1 MKDFFSG
8 RKSHCT
14 WCRYA
19 YCRQKSS
26 KKPIY
31 QGTKC
36 SLAARNPLLHQLQK
50 FLCIFAEELAH
61 YKSILNPAEMK
72 DRIEKNI
79 DSFIMPVCP
88 VLLRTYPESNMW
100 YGPCDLWGYDRFKG
114 VHLWVMGL
122 SKDSENLSYVREIEK
137 IWLIGPR
144 TENNKKGHNTSL

>member
-1 MKDFFSG
+1 MMKDFFSG

-100 YGPCDLWGYDRFKG
+100 YGPCDLWEVMTDLKEFILGWWDWAKTQKIFQIFSDMSEKLKRF
-114 VHLWVMGL
+114 
-122 SKDSENLSYVREIEK
+122 D
-137 IWLIGPR
+137 
-144 TENNKKGHNTSL
+144 